1 MELGD
6 PPPDGSIVTLRRSL
20 LAAGGDRQHPT
31 CQDQHRTDCEE
42 FEVPAQRPAE
52 IVADVVDAEDLVVD
66 ALGVHVAEV
75 ALGVCLALGVGERVL
90 AFGPVF
96 DRSEELV
103 AATDDLG
110 GVSAA
115 IGGDRVS
122 RDYLPQGAMS
132 WPRSAAANSSWAC
145 SSSGARSKAISSP
158 SLADGTRRRW
168 SACKKTAEHC
178 APPPR
183 LQDR

>member
-1 MELGD
+1 MVE
-6 PPPDGSIVTLRRSL
+6 PPSTV
-20 LAAGGDRQHPT
+20 LAMSNREAAEREFRAVRQP
-31 CQDQHRTDCEE
+31 E
-42 FEVPAQRPAE
+42 
-52 IVADVVDAEDLVVD
+52 D